1 MCTKKIQ
8 EYIVVLFTIVPNWK
22 QPTYPPI
29 VDYIHEF
36 LYHPTI
42 GFYIAMRK
50 HNPLLHGK
58 ILMTVIKTILNK
70 RNQISK
76 STYYMISFI

>member
-8 EYIVVLFTIVPNWK
+8 EYIVVLFIIVPNWK

-29 VDYIHEF
+29 VDYMHEF